1 MKKEEFDNLVKL
13 RKAFHDGD
21 LVVAEK
27 LMKLG
32 VNPLAIIPNTSGG
45 VTDFFAEV
53 IHSNNGELLKLV
65 VKYAGDEYS
74 VKEDS
79 NKTSFTRYNKDSE
92 PLLKVSKTRYKTQD
106 GKEVHGLS
114 IVIYKP
120 EDNPA
125 ALDDV
130 KRILLSK
137 ENQIVS
143 VAACGSLES
152 AKALID
158 KFGGNKLDFSKD
170 AFAGLEEN
178 TRAKVEKEVNAYL
191 LEHPEPAAVRPS
203 KKNRA

>member
-1 MKKEEFDNLVKL
+1 MKNPEDIAKGTGTAGRQVYRVDL
-13 RKAFHDGD
+13 RKRKVHKTTVEEQTD
-21 LVVAEK
+21 LRWVAEDEEENDKAYDK
-27 LMKLG
+27 LK
-32 VNPLAIIPNTSGG
+32 
-45 VTDFFAEV
+45 D
-53 IHSNNGELLKLV
+53 
-65 VKYAGDEYS
+65 AGDEYS